1 MTEHLESEQL
11 LALAALRVRHD
22 PRGLAAVVADTTL
35 NSAYEHLTTCS
46 YCEARLLENEAV
58 FALLDGEDRPAAV
71 SPALR
76 SRVLASAAQVAPER
90 ASWSR
95 LAIAAALA
103 ASVALAWFDGR
114 GSNPFRLSDLAPHLA
129 SHCLSFQ
136 GAFSAIPLVVGMAL
150 SRAGKV
156 RLEPLAFAAWSMGF
170 AVLGQVA
177 LRTHCGAYNLS
188 VHLFAF
194 HFVGV
199 LLAGLLGSGLGRLFS
214 TTRAV

>member
-11 LALAALRVRHD
+11 LLLAALRARHD
-22 PRGLAAVVADTTL
+22 PRGRAAVVADASL
-35 NSAYEHLTTCS
+35 DSAYQHLTTCS

-58 FALLDGEDRPAAV
+58 FALLDGEDRPAVV
-71 SPALR
+71 SSALR
-76 SRVLASAAQVAPER
+76 ARVLASARQVAPER
-90 ASWSR
+90 APWAR
-95 LAIAAALA
+95 LAILAALV
-103 ASVALAWFDGR
+103 ASVALAAFDGR
-114 GSNPFRLSDLAPHLA
+114 GSNFFRLSDLAAHLA
-129 SHCLSFQ
+129 GHCLIFQ
-136 GAFSAIPLVVGMAL
+136 GAFAAIPLVVGMAL

-156 RLEPLAFAAWSMGF
+156 RLEPLVFAAWSMGF

-199 LLAGLLGSGLGRLFS
+199 LLAGLVGGGLGRLLSS
-214 TTRAV
+214 TRTV

>member
-1 MTEHLESEQL
+1 VTEHLESEQL
-11 LALAALRVRHD
+11 LALAALRARD
-22 PRGLAAVVADTTL
+22 NPRALQSEADVSL
-35 NSAYEHLTTCS
+35 KGALEHVTTCS
-46 YCEARLLENEAV
+46 YCEARLLENEAM
-58 FALLDGEDRPAAV
+58 FALLDRENAPVVV

-76 SRVLASAAQVAPER
+76 ARVLTSAVEVQEVGSPWA
-90 ASWSR
+90 R
-95 LAIAAALA
+95 LAILAALV

-114 GSNPFRLSDLAPHLA
+114 GSNPLRLSDLVPSLA
-129 SHCLSFQ
+129 GHCLGFQ

-156 RLEPLAFAAWSMGF
+156 NVEPLPFAAWSMGF
-170 AVLGQVA
+170 AVVGQVA

-199 LLAGLLGSGLGRLFS
+199 LLAGVVGGGLGRLLS
-214 TTRAV
+214 SPRAA

>member
-1 MTEHLESEQL
+1 VTEHLESEQL

-22 PRGLAAVVADTTL
+22 PRGLAAAEADASL
-35 NSAYEHLTTCS
+35 KSAYQHLTTCS
-46 YCEARLLENEAV
+46 YCEARMLENEAV
-58 FALLDGEDRPAAV
+58 FALLDGENRPPAV

-76 SRVLASAAQVAPER
+76 ARVLASAVAVAPER
-90 ASWSR
+90 SAWSR
-95 LAIAAALA
+95 LAIAALLA

-114 GSNPFRLSDLAPHLA
+114 GSNPFRLSDLVPHLA
-129 SHCLSFQ
+129 AHCLSFQ

-156 RLEPLAFAAWSMGF
+156 RLEPLPFAAWSMGF

-199 LLAGLLGSGLGRLFS
+199 LLAGLLGGGLGRLFS